1 MYGVHTR
8 TPEPFLRSASREKVL
23 YPTARMSSSS
33 IAGLKCLQWLFRGIQ
48 FICSVVILGIYSY
61 FLATMVNHNI
71 TIPTG
76 LKAIEGISVIGTVYT
91 LIGIFLVCCLAG
103 HVATSFIALVIDIGL
118 IGGYIYVAVANR
130 DGASSC
136 SGSSVGSPYGTGDAD
151 STPSSSDSG
160 VVRLPTYAVAC
171 RMESAC
177 LAASCVA
184 M

>member
-1 MYGVHTR
+1 MGT
-8 TPEPFLRSASREKVL
+8 
-23 YPTARMSSSS
+23 SSS

-48 FICSVVILGIYSY
+48 FVCSVVVLGIYSY
-61 FLATMVNHNI
+61 FLATMMNHNI
-71 TIPTG
+71 TVPTSI
-76 LKAIEGISVIGTVYT
+76 KAIEGISAIGTIYA

-103 HVATSFIALVIDIGL
+103 HVATSFIALVIDLGL

-136 SGSSVGSPYGTGDAD
+136 TGSNVGSPYGTGDANA
-151 STPSSSDSG
+151 TPSSSGNG
-160 VVRLPTYAVAC
+160 VVQLPTFAVAC

-177 LAASCVA
+177 LGAACVA